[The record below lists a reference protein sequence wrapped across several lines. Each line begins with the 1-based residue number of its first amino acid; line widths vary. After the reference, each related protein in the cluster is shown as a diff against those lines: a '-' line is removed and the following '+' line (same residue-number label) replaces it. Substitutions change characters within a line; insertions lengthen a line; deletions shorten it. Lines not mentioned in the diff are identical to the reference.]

1 MKSISLFLFF
11 IFGGIFIC
19 CGKQASN
26 TQPVDNGKDSTLV
39 NDTLTTEEN
48 DSILDLGGKPLNDIR
63 FDGWGDKDWLDNEYI
78 RCLRKYIDDYKSG
91 KIKDENLDQYKDKI
105 KGKFVIGWAEPSLL
119 GGLFICF
126 IFVDSPD
133 DMFES
138 WVYSSVDAEKEIV
151 LNYEVRSVM
160 LGEDKSGYTKQEI
173 LDLVKEHPELKL
185 W

>member
-63 FDGWGDKDWLDNEYI
+63 FDGWGDKDWLD
-78 RCLRKYIDDYKSG
+78 KSPA
-91 KIKDENLDQYKDKI
+91 
-105 KGKFVIGWAEPSLL
+105 W
-119 GGLFICF
+119 
-126 IFVDSPD
+126 
-133 DMFES
+133 
-138 WVYSSVDAEKEIV
+138 
-151 LNYEVRSVM
+151 
-160 LGEDKSGYTKQEI
+160 
-173 LDLVKEHPELKL
+173 
-185 W
+185 